1 MLVSIRVRDLFLVA
15 AGRHG
20 WAIVSPVGVVPDTF
34 LVLHSLSQ
42 LWLHSNRDYRWIEE
56 NDIMQG
62 RLWILRI
69 STGLLLIGLLGCGDL
84 ARSVMNFDFIQ
95 QVRITKIGDIQKQS
109 LTTTVYLKGNVVK
122 KVPLLNAL
130 VYQLE
135 DASGSVWVLTQN
147 RLIQLGDELTVKGKV
162 HYQSIPIEGQDLG
175 AIYIEEIERLQPP
188 LVQP

>member
-1 MLVSIRVRDLFLVA
+1 
-15 AGRHG
+15 
-20 WAIVSPVGVVPDTF
+20 
-34 LVLHSLSQ
+34 
-42 LWLHSNRDYRWIEE
+42 
-56 NDIMQG
+56 MQG

-69 STGLLLIGLLGCGDL
+69 GTGLLLIGLLGCGNL

-95 QVRITKIGDIQKQS
+95 QVRITKIGEIQKQS

-135 DASGSVWVLTQN
+135 DASGSILVLTQN